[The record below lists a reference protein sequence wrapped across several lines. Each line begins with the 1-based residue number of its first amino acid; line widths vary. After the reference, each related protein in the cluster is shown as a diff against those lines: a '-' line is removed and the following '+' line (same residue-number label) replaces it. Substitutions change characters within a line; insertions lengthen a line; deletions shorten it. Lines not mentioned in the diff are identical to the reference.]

1 MTSNEISKETITFDN
16 ALITERSYSY
26 NLNGMLS
33 SITDNIFGRH
43 TYAYNQLGYLT
54 LDRTIDNEGNII
66 SNTTYSYDLNG
77 NILTNGNNQYAYD
90 STIKDKIISIN
101 GSPITYE
108 NASSLKIKSCLGLN
122 FEYEGNRLVG
132 VNNTNTNIFLTF
144 KYDEKWFKKKRF
156 YIMEILQSII
166 IVVID

>member
-1 MTSNEISKETITFDN
+1 MYPS
-16 ALITERSYSY
+16 AL
-26 NLNGMLS
+26 
-33 SITDNIFGRH
+33 
-43 TYAYNQLGYLT
+43 
-54 LDRTIDNEGNII
+54 

-101 GSPITYE
+101 GSSITYE

-144 KYDEKWFKKKRF
+144 KYDEKWFKKKILYNGNITKYYYSGDRLAS
-156 YIMEILQSII
+156 EINNSYYKYYTKRNII
-166 IVVID
+166 DI

>member
-1 MTSNEISKETITFDN
+1 MYPS
-16 ALITERSYSY
+16 AL
-26 NLNGMLS
+26 
-33 SITDNIFGRH
+33 
-43 TYAYNQLGYLT
+43 
-54 LDRTIDNEGNII
+54 

-77 NILTNGNNQYAYD
+77 NILTSGNNQYAYD

-101 GSPITYE
+101 GSSITYE

-144 KYDEKWFKKKRF
+144 KYDEKWFKKKILYNGNITKYYYSCDRLVSEINNSYYKYYQMFQLCMKRF
-156 YIMEILQSII
+156 
-166 IVVID
+166 V

>member
-1 MTSNEISKETITFDN
+1 MYPS
-16 ALITERSYSY
+16 AL
-26 NLNGMLS
+26 
-33 SITDNIFGRH
+33 
-43 TYAYNQLGYLT
+43 
-54 LDRTIDNEGNII
+54 

-122 FEYEGNRLVG
+122 FQYEGNRLVG

-166 IVVID
+166 IVVIE